1 MFLIKK
7 KRGEGQ
13 RGEKKGGLSQTDDQ
27 ILRQPVRELE
37 SVKESDACRRT
48 LWQPNTHSH
57 IHTQKSCLVASE
69 AVNHSTA
76 CEPPEGSSQQ
86 VRE

>member
-1 MFLIKK
+1 M
-7 KRGEGQ
+7 
-13 RGEKKGGLSQTDDQ
+13 SQTDDQ
-27 ILRQPVRELE
+27 ILRQLVRELE
-37 SVKESDACRRT
+37 SMKESDACLRT

-86 VRE
+86 VREQHQLTKMTKKSKAG